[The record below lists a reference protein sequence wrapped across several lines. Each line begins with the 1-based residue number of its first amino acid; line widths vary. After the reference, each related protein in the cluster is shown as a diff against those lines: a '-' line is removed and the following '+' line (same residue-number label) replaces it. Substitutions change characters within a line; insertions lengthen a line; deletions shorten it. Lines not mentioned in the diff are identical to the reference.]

1 MDRKEGEKLQSHL
14 YASDKHIDLPSP
26 RKMGAAS
33 FVKSLFTR
41 EVFEEAKEQLI
52 LAAPAFVAQFCRI
65 AVYIVNGLFLVR
77 LIPFRILKQA

>member
-1 MDRKEGEKLQSHL
+1 
-14 YASDKHIDLPSP
+14 
-26 RKMGAAS
+26 MGVKS
-33 FVKSLFTR
+33 LVKSLFTR

-77 LIPFRILKQA
+77 PMHFKASFSILSTRHLKTWC